1 MCHVHTLTHTQAD
14 EHTLLLTPFEEGS
27 LFRSFG
33 DRRRIKHVDMRIM
46 LSRALLH
53 LHTHTHKHSQSD
65 GQTQIWIH
73 ACIHNIYIYA
83 VCMYVCI
90 YNYGN
95 KLLQCHLA
103 LSMVVSPG
111 LECKCSA
118 QSKLIPGDN
127 PWTGH
132 PFEPAEMECYLQ
144 FQSKHWIYLPQI
156 KPNLGILQ
164 RENDRE
170 RQRERGVSHCLSSVR
185 VSSVSLLG
193 IYLVCSSL
201 LAAVVESIIPSFP
214 STSSPPALI
223 TMLPAC
229 LTVLQSPLAMATT

>member
-1 MCHVHTLTHTQAD
+1 MPL
-14 EHTLLLTPFEEGS
+14 
-27 LFRSFG
+27 
-33 DRRRIKHVDMRIM
+33 
-46 LSRALLH
+46 
-53 LHTHTHKHSQSD
+53 
-65 GQTQIWIH
+65 
-73 ACIHNIYIYA
+73 A
-83 VCMYVCI
+83 V
-90 YNYGN
+90 
-95 KLLQCHLA
+95 
-103 LSMVVSPG
+103 SMVVSPG

-170 RQRERGVSHCLSSVR
+170 RQRERGVFHCSSSVR

-201 LAAVVESIIPSFP
+201 LAAVVESIIPSFS
-214 STSSPPALI
+214 STSSPPRSHHYVACLSNCF
-223 TMLPAC
+223 TVPAC
-229 LTVLQSPLAMATT
+229 HGNHLIASGRQRRCHWLRLCRSIKNEQEPKPFNCNSTTV